1 MMTKIIKVKVNGRI
15 EDITVT
21 VGMNKVEPRP
31 QRPRFRLPKLGLLF
45 HW

>member
-21 VGMNKVEPRP
+21 VGMTKVEP
-31 QRPRFRLPKLGLLF
+31 QRPRPRFHLPKIGISF
-45 HW
+45 PW